1 MICLTRIVVAVNVL
15 VLVMGMMM
23 MMVKRTMILSDMTG
37 YSEQQ
42 AGIAAG
48 VTIFTGLVI
57 RFTQSFTV

>member
-1 MICLTRIVVAVNVL
+1 MFDKNCGSCVVFVMRMTMKRPMIWV
-15 VLVMGMMM
+15 
-23 MMVKRTMILSDMTG
+23 DMTG

-57 RFTQSFTV
+57 RFNQSFTV